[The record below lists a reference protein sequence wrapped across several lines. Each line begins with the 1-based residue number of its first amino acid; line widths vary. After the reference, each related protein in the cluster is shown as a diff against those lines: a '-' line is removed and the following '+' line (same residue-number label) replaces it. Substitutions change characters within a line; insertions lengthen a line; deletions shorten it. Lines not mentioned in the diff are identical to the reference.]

1 MPNAMLSTSQL
12 RKRLDIYVNDDELA
26 KIQEKAGQAMMPVSL
41 YMRRTALNL
50 RIDGPPSAQNIERW
64 RRLAPLEAN
73 INQIARACNAGRV
86 TEEIYPALTDLAEQV
101 RLLRLELIG
110 ANGQRRAR

>member
-26 KIQEKAGQAMMPVSL
+26 AIQQKAGQAMMPVSL
-41 YMRRTALNL
+41 YLRRTALSL
-50 RIDGPPSAQNIERW
+50 RIDAPPPAQTIARW
-64 RRLAPLEAN
+64 RQLAPLEAN

-110 ANGQRRAR
+110 ANGPGRAR

>member
-26 KIQEKAGQAMMPVSL
+26 AIKKKASQVLMPVSL
-41 YMRRTALNL
+41 YIRRTALTQ
-50 RIDGPPSAQNIERW
+50 RIDAPPPAENIERW
-64 RRLAPLEAN
+64 RQLAPLEAN

-101 RLLRLELIG
+101 RLLRMDLIG
-110 ANGQRRAR
+110 ANDRRRSR

>member
-1 MPNAMLSTSQL
+1 MLSTSQL

-26 KIQEKAGQAMMPVSL
+26 AIQKKASQVMMPVSL
-41 YMRRTALNL
+41 YMRRTALSL
-50 RIDGPPSAQNIERW
+50 RIDAPPPAQNIERW
-64 RRLAPLEAN
+64 RQLAPLEAN

-101 RLLRLELIG
+101 RLLRMELIG
-110 ANGQRRAR
+110 ANDRRRAR